1 MLFSREKVN
10 AKIKTKREPMTIE
23 ELRKS
28 SEEIGIHLT
37 DEMLEQFEAYCGFLQ
52 EWNEKMNLTA
62 IKEKDEI
69 IEKHF
74 HDSLLPLYNREP
86 KGTAADVGT
95 GAGFPGI
102 VWKIAYPDLHVVLIE
117 PTGKRCTF
125 LKEVISQLKLKDIEV
140 FNDRAEEHAQK
151 HREAYD
157 IVTARAVANL
167 SILAELCVPLLKKDG
182 LFIAMKGAQG
192 HTEAVQAEHAMK
204 VLGCVLEEE
213 KDTSLSEGDHR
224 VNLFYRKKEH
234 TPAEYPRNYGRIK
247 NKPL

>member
-1 MLFSREKVN
+1 
-10 AKIKTKREPMTIE
+10 MTIE
-23 ELRKS
+23 ELGRTA
-28 SEEIGIHLT
+28 EENDIHLT
-37 DEMLEQFEAYCGFLQ
+37 EEMLAQLNQYCGLLQ

-74 HDSLLPLYNREP
+74 HDSLLPLYHRRPE
-86 KGTAADVGT
+86 GTAADVGT

-125 LKEVISQLKLKDIEV
+125 LKEVIAQLQLKNIDVCNE
-140 FNDRAEEHAQK
+140 RAEEHARN

-167 SILAELCVPLLKKDG
+167 SILAELCIPLLKKDG

-192 HTEAVQAEHAMK
+192 HEEAVQAEHAVK
-204 VLGCVLEEE
+204 ILGCHLEEE

-224 VNLFYRKKEH
+224 VNLFYRKQAE
-234 TPAEYPRNYGRIK
+234 TPLEYPRNYGRIK